1 MHYSGHM
8 ESRPKT
14 DMRSR
19 VASNIRA
26 AMEEEGLTTAALA
39 QRLEDHER
47 QVTRWRTGET
57 VPTFENLTKLAFELG
72 REPGWFY
79 LDHSPAEDS
88 ERAAA

>member
-1 MHYSGHM
+1 MYYSGHM

-14 DMRSR
+14 DMKSR
-19 VASNIRA
+19 IASNIRM
-26 AMEEEGLTTAALA
+26 AMDERGLTTAALA
-39 QRLEDHER
+39 RRLEDHER
-47 QVTRWRTGET
+47 QVTRWRNGET
-57 VPTFENLTKLAFELG
+57 VPTFENVTKLAFGLG